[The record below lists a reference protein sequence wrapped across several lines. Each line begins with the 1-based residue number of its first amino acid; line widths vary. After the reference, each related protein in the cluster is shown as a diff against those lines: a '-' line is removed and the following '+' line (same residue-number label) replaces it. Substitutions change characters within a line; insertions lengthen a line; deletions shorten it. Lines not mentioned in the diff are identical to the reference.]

1 MRFPV
6 LSSRSKNDIMT
17 GVYSVRGDEPIF
29 EVEHVSEVLV
39 LQLIANPAA
48 ANYRSKQF
56 EYNRLMKALS
66 EPETRH
72 LLFDFRAC
80 QKLDSVS
87 MGIVIALTL
96 RIRELGG
103 NAAICCC
110 SDEISR
116 MVARLNATE
125 PLGQRSEWTHYPT
138 RRHAVETLCA
148 EAN

>member
-1 MRFPV
+1 M
-6 LSSRSKNDIMT
+6 MT

-29 EVEHVSEVLV
+29 VVEQVSEVLV
-39 LQLIANPAA
+39 LQLVASPAV

-56 EYNRLMKALS
+56 EYNRLMKTLA
-66 EPETRH
+66 EPETRN
-72 LLFDFRAC
+72 LLFDFC
-80 QKLDSVS
+80 VCENLDSVS

-110 SDEISR
+110 SDGISNA
-116 MVARLNATE
+116 VSRLNATE
-125 PLGQRSEWTHYPT
+125 PMGQRSEWTHYPT
-138 RRHAVETLCA
+138 RRHAVEALCA

>member
-1 MRFPV
+1 
-6 LSSRSKNDIMT
+6 MT

-29 EVEHVSEVLV
+29 VVEQVSEVLV
-39 LQLIANPAA
+39 LQLVANPAV

-56 EYNRLMKALS
+56 EYNRLMKSIA
-66 EPETRH
+66 EPETSH
-72 LLFDFRAC
+72 LLFDFREC

-103 NAAICCC
+103 NAAICGC
-110 SDEISR
+110 SGEISTA
-116 MVARLNATE
+116 VSRLNATE
-125 PLGQRSEWTHYPT
+125 PMGQRTEWTHYPT
-138 RRHAVETLCA
+138 RRHAVESLCA